1 MVKKKDYYELLD
13 VSRNASDE
21 DIKKAFRKLALEY
34 HPDRNKN
41 EDAAD
46 KFKEI
51 NEAYQ
56 VLSDSNKR
64 SIYDQYG
71 HAGLENNGAGSS
83 GFSGFSDVGGFGDI
97 FDTFFGGF
105 GSRQR
110 SRQRRGDDLE
120 LTKNITFEN
129 AALGSDIPVK
139 IDRREFCQTCSG
151 TKMQP
156 GTNISNC
163 GTCGGSGQL
172 KRSQSS
178 LFGQFMQVVECSTCR
193 GAGDIIETPCKSCR
207 GRGYERQMR
216 DLNIKIP
223 AGVDDGSRI
232 RLTGEGDV
240 GDAGQPAGDLYIL
253 LQVANHKFFK
263 RENFNLLYTLN
274 LTFPEAALGTKVK
287 IPTLEKTIELKI
299 DSGVQTGSLFR
310 IRGEGIPM
318 LNRKGRGDLLVE
330 IVLSTPKKLNKE
342 AKELFKQLADQ
353 LDISLDSREG

>member
-21 DIKKAFRKLALEY
+21 DIKKAFRKLALEF

-41 EDAAD
+41 ADATD

-56 VLSDSNKR
+56 VLSDSDKR

-71 HAGLENNGAGSS
+71 HAGLDNNAASSS

-105 GSRQR
+105 GGKQR
-110 SRQRRGDDLE
+110 SRKRRGDDLE

-139 IDRREFCQTCSG
+139 IDRRELCQTCSG

-163 GTCGGSGQL
+163 GACGGSGQL

-178 LFGQFMQVVECSTCR
+178 LFGQFMQVVECSTCS
-193 GAGDIIETPCKSCR
+193 GAGQIVETPCKPCR

-274 LTFPEAALGTKVK
+274 LSFPEAALGTKVK

-310 IRGEGIPM
+310 IRGEGIPL

-353 LDISLDSREG
+353 LDISLDSRED

>member
-21 DIKKAFRKLALEY
+21 DIKKAFRKLALEF

-41 EDAAD
+41 ADATD

-56 VLSDSNKR
+56 VLSDSDKR

-71 HAGLENNGAGSS
+71 HAGLDNNGASSS

-105 GSRQR
+105 GGKQR
-110 SRQRRGDDLE
+110 SRKRRGDDLE

-193 GAGDIIETPCKSCR
+193 GAGEIVETPCTSCR

-274 LTFPEAALGTKVK
+274 LSFPEAALGTKVK

-310 IRGEGIPM
+310 IRGEGIPL

-353 LDISLDSREG
+353 LDISLDSRED

>member
-21 DIKKAFRKLALEY
+21 DIKKAFRKLALEF

-41 EDAAD
+41 ADATD

-56 VLSDSNKR
+56 VLSDSDKR

-71 HAGLENNGAGSS
+71 HAGLDNNGASSS

-105 GSRQR
+105 GGKQR
-110 SRQRRGDDLE
+110 SRKRRGDDLE

-139 IDRREFCQTCSG
+139 IDRRELCQTCSG

-163 GTCGGSGQL
+163 GACGGSGQL

-178 LFGQFMQVVECSTCR
+178 LFGQFMQVVECSTCS
-193 GAGDIIETPCKSCR
+193 GAGQIVETPCKPCR

-274 LTFPEAALGTKVK
+274 LSFPEAALGTKVK

-310 IRGEGIPM
+310 IRGEGIPL

-353 LDISLDSREG
+353 LDISLDSRED